1 MKRHVPRMIDPRI
14 LTQAVGDQQTMDT
27 LMAIRFRRRLAK
39 EIGDYLSDRVTD
51 VSTTEEVEAYC
62 IRYAQDMEALR
73 TFEGL
78 GVRGYRFV
86 PTSETS
92 AAFYF
97 FDQDKKQ
104 IIGFHFSWNATNSQD
119 ADLFH
124 STT

>member
-1 MKRHVPRMIDPRI
+1 MKPNVPRSIDPRI

-39 EIGDYLSDRVTD
+39 EIGDYLSERVTD
-51 VSTTEEVEAYC
+51 LSSTEEVEAYC

-73 TFEGL
+73 SFEVL
-78 GVRGYRFV
+78 GIRGYRFV
-86 PTSETS
+86 PISETS

-104 IIGFHFSWNATNSQD
+104 IIGFHFSWDVAKQPD

-124 STT
+124 PTI